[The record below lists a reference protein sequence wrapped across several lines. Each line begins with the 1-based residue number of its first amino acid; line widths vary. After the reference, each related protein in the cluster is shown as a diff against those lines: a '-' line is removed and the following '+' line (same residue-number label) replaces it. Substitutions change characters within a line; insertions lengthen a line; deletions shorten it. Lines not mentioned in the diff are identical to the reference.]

1 LFGDYHVLG
10 ANEVPLHAVR
20 RGDEAASDAQRIMHM
35 CERLEAEASEASWA
49 RGGSSSLGRLRG
61 RASRARS
68 GAQGARGRIGA
79 VRGVSRMPV
88 LHVAAMPFPSVQGTQ
103 AAVRSMVDAE
113 HAAGRAPALLTY
125 AHGAFELRVPWAH
138 HRIADLT
145 RDRSLRS
152 GPSWRK
158 LVEDAQLTL
167 AARKLHAELAPRY
180 VVAHHVEAT
189 AAVLAARLK
198 PTVFFAHTALG
209 PELPTYLP
217 PAAGRVAARAG
228 DTLDV
233 ALARGAD
240 AVVAVSPL
248 LAELLSERADRA
260 VSYVPV
266 PWPIPTRTEPRE
278 RLEARARFG
287 FDPLEPVFLYAG
299 NLDAYQGAETL
310 ARAFAAVREKR
321 ADARFLVATASD
333 PAPLEKALWSS
344 GCVDRARF
352 ASLADEPDRRIAH
365 AAADAVWVPRG
376 TPGGLPMKLLDA
388 LARGVPTVVTRR
400 ATAGLDLVGAAMVV
414 PDEDP
419 EALAAAALLAVE
431 GRESAAELGRR
442 GVAYIER
449 AHSAER
455 YLEALDRALGQ

>member
-1 LFGDYHVLG
+1 M
-10 ANEVPLHAVR
+10 
-20 RGDEAASDAQRIMHM
+20 SI
-35 CERLEAEASEASWA
+35 
-49 RGGSSSLGRLRG
+49 
-61 RASRARS
+61 
-68 GAQGARGRIGA
+68 
-79 VRGVSRMPV
+79 

-103 AAVRSMVDAE
+103 AAVRAMVDAE
-113 HAAGRAPALLTY
+113 HEAGRDPALLTY

-167 AARKLHAELAPRY
+167 TARKLFAELAPRY

-189 AAVLAARLK
+189 AAVLAARLR

-217 PAAGRVAARAG
+217 AAASKVAARAG

-233 ALARGAD
+233 TLARRAD
-240 AVVAVSPL
+240 VVLAVSPL
-248 LAELLSERADRA
+248 LAQILEERAGRT

-266 PWPIPTRTEPRE
+266 PWTVPPAMQPDE
-278 RLEARARFG
+278 RLKARARFG
-287 FDPLEPVFLYAG
+287 FDALEPVFLYAG
-299 NLDAYQGAETL
+299 NLDAYQGVETL

-321 ADARFLVATASD
+321 PDARFLVATASD
-333 PAPLEKALWSS
+333 PAPLEKMLWSS
-344 GCVDRARF
+344 GCVDRTRF
-352 ASLADEPDRRIAH
+352 APLADEPDRRVAH
-365 AAADAVWVPRG
+365 AAADAAWVPRG

-400 ATAGLDLVGAAMVV
+400 ATAGLDLGGAAMVAA
-414 PDEDP
+414 DEDP

-442 GVAYIER
+442 GLAYIER
-449 AHSAER
+449 AHTNAC
-455 YLEALDRALGQ
+455 YLEALDRAVGGSIGD